1 MTEAQVRNRSASPQ
15 INGLRCKLI
24 VSPEKCRYCCK
35 TIFGLRAQHT
45 TCVEVKPQEVPAVP
59 AINYRITDEAALT
72 RYIETGRRYVASQDL
87 CRACGLK
94 TI

>member
-1 MTEAQVRNRSASPQ
+1 MQADRLAREVPILLQNYFWTP
-15 INGLRCKLI
+15 
-24 VSPEKCRYCCK
+24 
-35 TIFGLRAQHT
+35 RAQHT
-45 TCVEVKPQEVPAVP
+45 TCVEVKPQEVPCVP